1 MSAVIGAV
9 LWGPYYA
16 YGYGYPYL
24 AAPNP
29 EIPLASDAICGSLIS
44 EKRSSQARAMLKRM
58 RLNTEANR
66 TLRIVRLV

>member
-1 MSAVIGAV
+1 VSAVIGAV

-29 EIPLASDAICGSLIS
+29 EIPLASDAIRGSLIS
-44 EKRSSQARAMLKRM
+44 KKQLAASAGDAEKDLPQR
-58 RLNTEANR
+58 
-66 TLRIVRLV
+66 